1 MFCIV
6 TEIMLNGLVLVGV
19 ASIVFIVL
27 FFFFCS
33 TERKKNYCM
42 DRKMISGYLTVFQHI
57 VRCIGVRTERILQ
70 ASRT

>member
-27 FFFFCS
+27 FFFFLLN
-33 TERKKNYCM
+33 RKKE
-42 DRKMISGYLTVFQHI
+42 KLLHG
-57 VRCIGVRTERILQ
+57 
-70 ASRT
+70 